1 MNQDLVPDVPR
12 NLTRAQFE
20 YLGALYTEPS
30 KKKAR
35 ERARVSDMTVRKWR
49 LAPGFRETED
59 TIVGSS
65 PVYTGNGHANQS
77 SRHQDLAK
85 EIAQYY
91 APAVLLSTAS
101 MALVEPTGIEKDD
114 NVKLRAGATILEYA
128 DLKPKAHSLLSPG
141 SDIAEMAIWVRAE
154 SKDKESSLYS
164 NSNSS
169 VASIEPPLRGDVVDA
184 TYTTPEGSFGPE
196 EGSTRLREASGR
208 HSEPLREPR
217 TAPPSDGEKS

>member
-35 ERARVSDMTVRKWR
+35 EKARVSDMTVRKWR

-101 MALVEPTGIEKDD
+101 MALVEPTGIEKED

-128 DLKPKAHSLLSPG
+128 DLKPKAHSILSPG

-164 NSNSS
+164 NSS
-169 VASIEPPLRGDVVDA
+169 VTSIEPSHVVDA
-184 TYTTPEGSFGPE
+184 TYYTPESSSGPE
-196 EGSTRLREASGR
+196 EGNARLREASGP

-217 TAPPSDGEKS
+217 TAPASDREKS